1 VRALTKIREKKEPT
15 PQQNEIIQYEGNLV
29 VLAKP
34 GSGKTFTISEKIRR
48 ILEKSIDFQ
57 GVIAISFTNKAS
69 KELKNRVLNGGVD
82 KKGSFF
88 DTMTTFYL
96 MEIIYSFGSHTFG
109 KAPNDFKVCSKDA
122 TESEVTNFRVHNANL
137 NYDALTTDIILR
149 LGELYKKGL
158 ILIESIDALAV
169 YIFDNCY
176 ACRRYLK
183 SKYTHIFIDE
193 YQDCGYMQNELFKR
207 LVNQGLIGV
216 AVGDKDQSIY
226 GFSGKSSEYLIALAS
241 DIRFRP
247 FYLDINFRCH
257 KSISDYSLR
266 LLNAEYKVN
275 ENIEKRVVRLRV
287 QGKEQQIAEF
297 IENNLALLKTRFG
310 IQDNNKFAILV
321 KNNKTGECVSKALT
335 IKHKLFKRTSIDE
348 DSSLWAG
355 IFKEI
360 MMCAQADNYSSYEF
374 CEGYFD
380 PHTDE
385 KNFKELYSLIE
396 NVKENF
402 NADISVKFKYYQDV
416 AEKIYP
422 KAYNEQALSKLRD
435 VLSDKTS
442 LESFSPALKDEIQ
455 IMTLHKSKGL
465 EFAVV
470 FHLDLNKYIL
480 PEEGSYDGVWG
491 YKDYEQCKNLHYV
504 GITRAEKL
512 CVLVTSTIRTNST
525 GQEKQGSPS
534 EFFQINDL
542 DEYSLKWQDFISQ

>member
-1 VRALTKIREKKEPT
+1 MTRIREKKEPT
-15 PQQNEIIQYEGNLV
+15 QQQNEIIQYEGNLV

-34 GSGKTFTISEKIRR
+34 GSGKTFTISQKIRL
-48 ILEKSIDFQ
+48 ILERSLEFQ

-96 MEIIYSFGSHTFG
+96 MEIIYPFGSHIFG
-109 KAPNDFKVCSKDA
+109 KASNDFKVCSKDA
-122 TESEVTNFRVHNANL
+122 TELEVINFREHNTNL
-137 NYDALTTDIILR
+137 NYDSPPIDIILK

-158 ILIESIDALAV
+158 ILIEAIDALAV
-169 YIFDNCY
+169 FIFDNCY

-183 SKYTHIFIDE
+183 YKYTHIFIDE

-207 LVNQGLIGV
+207 LVNEGLVGV

-241 DIRFRP
+241 DRRFRP
-247 FYLDINFRCH
+247 YYLDKNFRCH
-257 KSISDYSLR
+257 QSISDYSLR
-266 LLNAEYKVN
+266 LLNSDYQVN
-275 ENIEKRVVRLRV
+275 TSVEKRVVRLRV

-297 IENNLALLKTRFG
+297 IENNIAMFKTRFG

-321 KNNKTGECVSKALT
+321 KNNKTGENISKALS
-335 IKHKLFKRTSIDE
+335 IKHKLFKRTAIDE
-348 DSSLWAG
+348 DSSLWSG
-355 IFKEI
+355 VFKNI
-360 MMCAQADNYSSYEF
+360 MMCIQADNYSSYEF
-374 CEGYFD
+374 CEEYFD
-380 PHTDE
+380 PFTDE
-385 KNFKELYSLIE
+385 KCFKELYGLIE
-396 NVKENF
+396 VVKENF
-402 NADISVKFKYYQDV
+402 NTDISVKLKCYQDV

-422 KAYNEQALSKLRD
+422 KAYNEQALSKLRE
-435 VLSDKTS
+435 VLSDTTS
-442 LESFSPALKDEIQ
+442 LDSFSPALKEEIQ

-470 FHLDLNKYIL
+470 FHLDLNKFIL
-480 PEEGSYDGVWG
+480 PEEGSYDGVWQ

-504 GITRAEKL
+504 GITRAEEL
-512 CVLVTSTIRTNST
+512 CVLVTSTIRTNSS

-542 DEYSLKWQDFISQ
+542 DDYSLKWQDFIIQ